1 MLKNVL
7 KSNRLYYFVRNTS
20 TVALAL
26 VMAVL
31 MSGCFG
37 PTKVT
42 SAVVEQRDMP
52 VKINNDASVAALNK
66 ATIEPT
72 VSGQVATMTVKVG
85 DEVKQGQ
92 VVAMLDTA
100 TLQTQLNQLI
110 QELGERQQG
119 QSLQA
124 VPQETTVIPGA
135 VSAAD
140 VSRAHEMMSAGII
153 TEKEYQTIVQRS
165 QATVVTSGGGYVA
178 TGGGVETASIQAA
191 IAQVQ
196 AQMAQAQIVSPMDG
210 RVAAIYNEDRK
221 VAIAGRPFMLIQ
233 QNTPVVASLSI
244 PQGFALKLADPANKG
259 KLKVY
264 LKVDNKEVPGE
275 LTYVDTNSPA
285 GTPSVLVKA
294 TFNNTDNTITPGEF
308 YTLVIESDVT
318 APVMAVPQEAIRENK
333 DGKFVYVITA
343 DNTVDVRVVE
353 VSEIVDGYTA
363 ITSGLNKGEKV
374 ITSKGNYELGEKVTV
389 E

>member
-1 MLKNVL
+1 
-7 KSNRLYYFVRNTS
+7 
-20 TVALAL
+20 
-26 VMAVL
+26 MAVL

-308 YTLVIESDVT
+308 YTLVIESDVM

-353 VSEIVDGYTA
+353 VSETVDGYTA
-363 ITSGLNKGEKV
+363 IISGLNKGEKV